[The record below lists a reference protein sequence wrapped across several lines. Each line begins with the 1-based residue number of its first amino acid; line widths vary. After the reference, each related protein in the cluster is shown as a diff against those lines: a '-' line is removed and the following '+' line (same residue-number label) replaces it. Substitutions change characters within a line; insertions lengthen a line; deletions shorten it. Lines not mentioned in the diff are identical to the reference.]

1 MTSSSELI
9 CRECES
15 SFAYT
20 QAEQEFR
27 ESRGLTQ
34 PELCPVCRGQERA
47 RRNDDLISIYQ
58 RADTFD
64 PILLQGDGQQRNG
77 GYGRG
82 RTEHRTQYTAI
93 CAACGT
99 ETRVPFIPKGD
110 RPVYCRACFN
120 ARRGR

>member
-1 MTSSSELI
+1 MTPSIELV
-9 CRECES
+9 CRECDAP
-15 SFAYT
+15 FAYT
-20 QAEQEFR
+20 QAEQDFR
-27 ESRGLTQ
+27 EARGLTQ
-34 PELCPVCRGQERA
+34 PELCPACRGQERA
-47 RRNDDLISIYQ
+47 RRNDDLISLYQ

-64 PILLQGDGQQRNG
+64 PILLKNDGPQRG
-77 GYGRG
+77 GYARK
-82 RTEHRTQYTAI
+82 TEHRPQYTAI